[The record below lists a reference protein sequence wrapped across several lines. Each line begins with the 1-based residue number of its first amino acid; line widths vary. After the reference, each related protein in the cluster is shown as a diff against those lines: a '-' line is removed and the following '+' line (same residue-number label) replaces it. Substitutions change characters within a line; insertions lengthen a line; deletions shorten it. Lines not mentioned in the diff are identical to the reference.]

1 MMVAVTVTLVG
12 CSSGGSKDEGP
23 RRPLDTSAPAGST
36 VATDAKIGFAITL
49 PSSWKQLPTDA
60 GKFDAAAD
68 PIRAASDKVGTGL
81 AQLKSA
87 VRSGANLAAIDPE
100 TGATVNL
107 IVLDAGGSS
116 LDKIATQS
124 ANLLRGNGASDITRE
139 QTTVD
144 GVPAVRQRFR
154 QRLPGETGAVD
165 VSTTQLYV
173 LRRGQEFVL
182 TLSGDDP
189 GLDSIAASLK
199 LA

>member
-1 MMVAVTVTLVG
+1 
-12 CSSGGSKDEGP
+12 
-23 RRPLDTSAPAGST
+23 